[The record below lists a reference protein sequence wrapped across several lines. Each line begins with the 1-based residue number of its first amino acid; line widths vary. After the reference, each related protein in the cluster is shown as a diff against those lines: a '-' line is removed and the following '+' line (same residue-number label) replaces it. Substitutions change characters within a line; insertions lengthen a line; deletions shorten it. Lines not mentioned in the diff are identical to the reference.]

1 MRNPFKSKAFV
12 VIACVLG
19 SMSASAQDEDEAA
32 SVKVGKDGNVRVKA
46 PGTTIEARD
55 GSARVRGGGV
65 DIQAN
70 GAAAR
75 DDDDAAETTSQSEG
89 SLELVDS
96 DRTVKHDCGE
106 GGKVEIVGSSN
117 QVILT
122 GTCEYIEVT
131 GSENKVSAHTVR
143 RIETT
148 GSDNNVVWKQGPQK
162 GKKPR
167 ISNTGTNN
175 RISQAR

>member
-162 GKKPR
+162 GKRPR

>member
-46 PGTTIEARD
+46 PGATIEARD

-65 DIQAN
+65 DIQAH

-75 DDDDAAETTSQSEG
+75 DDDDAAQTSSQSEG

-96 DRTVKHDCGE
+96 ERTVKHDCGE

-131 GSENKVSAHTVR
+131 GSENKVIAHTVR

-148 GSDNNVVWKQGPQK
+148 GSDNSVVWKQGPQK

>member
-19 SMSASAQDEDEAA
+19 SMSASAQDEGEAA

-46 PGTTIEARD
+46 PGATIEARD

>member
-1 MRNPFKSKAFV
+1 MRNQFASKAFL

-46 PGTTIEARD
+46 PGATIETRG

-65 DIQAN
+65 DIQAD
-70 GAAAR
+70 GATAR
-75 DDDDAAETTSQSEG
+75 GDDDGEETTVQSEG

-96 DRTVKHDCGE
+96 DRTVKHDCGD

-117 QVILT
+117 QVVLT

-131 GSENKVSAHTVR
+131 GSENKVSAHIVR

>member
-46 PGTTIEARD
+46 PGATIEARD

-65 DIQAN
+65 DIQAH

-75 DDDDAAETTSQSEG
+75 DDDDAAQTSSQSEG

-96 DRTVKHDCGE
+96 ERTVKHDCGE

-122 GTCEYIEVT
+122 GTCESIEVT

-148 GSDNNVVWKQGPQK
+148 GSDNSVVWKQGPQK

>member
-46 PGTTIEARD
+46 PGATIEARD

-65 DIQAN
+65 DIQAH

-75 DDDDAAETTSQSEG
+75 DDDDAAQTSSQSEG

-96 DRTVKHDCGE
+96 ERTVKHDCGE

-148 GSDNNVVWKQGPQK
+148 GSDNSVVWKQGPQK